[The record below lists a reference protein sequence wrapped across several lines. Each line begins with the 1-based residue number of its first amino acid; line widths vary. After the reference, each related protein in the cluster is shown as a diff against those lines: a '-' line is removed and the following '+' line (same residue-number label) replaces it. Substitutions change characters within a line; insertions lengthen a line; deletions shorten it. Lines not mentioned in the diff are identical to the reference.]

1 MCAVFGLIDYGKV
14 FKANQRERIIHELSA
29 ECEIRGTD
37 ATGFA
42 YNSGNDLRIF
52 KRPVTA
58 SKLWLRLYDD
68 ANVILGHTRMT
79 TQGDQ
84 KFNYNNHPFGGKAGK
99 TKFALAHN
107 GVIYN
112 DAALRKELQLP
123 EPTIETDSYIA
134 VQIIEKYGKLNEENL
149 AQMAEQIKG
158 SFVFTILDEENNSYF
173 VRGDNPLALYHFWD
187 NGFYIYASTEAILER
202 TLTSLGL
209 AKYPHEKV
217 GSKCGDILKIDRNG
231 ELLRFNFQPEITENY
246 RYYPIWEN
254 QFYPNDFEIKR
265 LEKLAERKGIPAE
278 YIEILIDYGYT
289 AADIEDLMCIPNA
302 IDTVIAEVYCEYG
315 FCDEV

>member
-14 FKANQRERIIHELSA
+14 FKASQRERIIHELSA

-42 YNSGNDLRIF
+42 YNSGNNLRIF
-52 KRPVTA
+52 KRPVAA
-58 SKLWLRLYDD
+58 SKLWLRLYED

-99 TKFALAHN
+99 TKFALTHN

-112 DAALRKELQLP
+112 DVTLRKELQLP

-134 VQIIEKYGKLNEENL
+134 VQIIEKYGELNEENL
-149 AQMAEQIKG
+149 AKMAEQIKG
-158 SFVFTILDEENNSYF
+158 SFVFTVIDEKNNSYF
-173 VRGDNPLALYHFWD
+173 VRGDNPLALYHFRE
-187 NGFYIYASTEAILER
+187 NGFYVYASTETILER
-202 TLTSLGL
+202 ALTSLGL
-209 AKYPHEKV
+209 AKYPHEIIR
-217 GSKCGDILKIDRNG
+217 SKCGDIIKIDRNG
-231 ELLRFNFQPEITENY
+231 ELSRFDFQLRITENY
-246 RYYPIWEN
+246 RYYPAWEN
-254 QFYPNDFEIKR
+254 QFYPNDYEIKR
-265 LEKLAERKGIPAE
+265 LGKLAKHKGFPTE
-278 YIEILIDYGYT
+278 YIEILIEYGYT

-302 IDTVIAEVYCEYG
+302 LDTVIAEIYCEYG